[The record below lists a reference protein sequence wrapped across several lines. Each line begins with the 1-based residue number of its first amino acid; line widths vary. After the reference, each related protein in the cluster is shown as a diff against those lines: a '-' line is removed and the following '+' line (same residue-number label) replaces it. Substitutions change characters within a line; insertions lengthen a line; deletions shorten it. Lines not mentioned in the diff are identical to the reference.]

1 MRSKLLTMFIS
12 LVAIAAFQTPAQARD
27 LVVGIGGDI
36 ETFDVCCANF
46 IQSHHALY
54 AVYEPPVIYPTIEV
68 AGGALVGDPAG
79 VVGTIFES
87 WEASDDGLAYTVK
100 IRKGLTLQNGTPI
113 NAELIRYTIDRNL
126 NTPGGGAWLLKNIA
140 FVTKPP
146 EVIDDYTIRLVGD
159 AASPMIMSQFYM
171 TSSAM
176 LDPAI
181 VQEHATDDDPW
192 ATAWMQRNVAGGSGP
207 YKIVSHIPDQEIVFE
222 AWDGY
227 HAGKAPIDRMIWKII
242 PSPAQR
248 ALLLRN
254 GDIDIAEGLGEEEMK
269 SLVGADGVQILKAPS
284 GNQVYYGMNNSIAPF
299 DNVLVRRAVS
309 YAINYDDI
317 LQNVYNG
324 DAGRLWGPLSETSG
338 MSLGES
344 AGYKQDVNKAKEL
357 LASSGYGGETI
368 TISIDSSK
376 ADRELI
382 AVRVQAAL
390 RAIGMDAEIERVTP
404 AVYSERK
411 VAKQLQSTVD
421 SMLAWID
428 DPNYSLS
435 LVLQCGVYGNYMD
448 YCNEEVDQII
458 KDGWGESNAGKRRA
472 MFNRAQELIIADA
485 PWAFLAQPDFKLAMS
500 SDLGG
505 YVHYANEIPRYHNY
519 YWK

>member
-1 MRSKLLTMFIS
+1 MRSKLSTMFIA
-12 LVAIAAFQTPAQARD
+12 LVAIVAFQTPAQARD

-87 WEASDDGLAYTVK
+87 WESSDDGLAYTIK

-113 NAELIRYTIDRNL
+113 NAELVRYTIDRNL

-192 ATAWMQRNVAGGSGP
+192 ANTWMQRNVSGGSGP

-222 AWDGY
+222 AWAGY
-227 HAGKAPIDRMIWKII
+227 HAGKAPIDRMVWKII

-269 SLVGADGVQILKAPS
+269 SLAGADGVQIVKAPS

-357 LASSGYGGETI
+357 LASSGYDGETV

-411 VAKQLQSTVD
+411 VAKQLQ
-421 SMLAWID
+421 
-428 DPNYSLS
+428 
-435 LVLQCGVYGNYMD
+435 
-448 YCNEEVDQII
+448 
-458 KDGWGESNAGKRRA
+458 
-472 MFNRAQELIIADA
+472 
-485 PWAFLAQPDFKLAMS
+485 
-500 SDLGG
+500 
-505 YVHYANEIPRYHNY
+505 
-519 YWK
+519 